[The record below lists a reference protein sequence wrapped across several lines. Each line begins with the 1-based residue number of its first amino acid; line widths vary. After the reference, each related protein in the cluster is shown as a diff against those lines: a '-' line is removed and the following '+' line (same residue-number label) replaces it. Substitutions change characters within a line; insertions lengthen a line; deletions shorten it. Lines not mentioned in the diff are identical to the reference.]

1 MEDQRNW
8 IPVSIPKALYEKA
21 KKEYE
26 KEGFP
31 NVSQFIQHAIRMFLQ
46 KEKEA

>member
-1 MEDQRNW
+1 MENERNW

-21 KKEYE
+21 QEEYKKQ
-26 KEGFP
+26 GFP
-31 NVSQFIQHAIRMFLQ
+31 NVSQFIQYAIRMFLQ